1 MHMQDLWNPQY
12 QTPAKKGPKDVVQS
26 ATGHHGFTHLEMK
39 KYRSKHLGLSLKVG
53 YSSVNHS

>member
-1 MHMQDLWNPQY
+1 MYMQDLWNLQY

-39 KYRSKHLGLSLKVG
+39 KYGSKHLGLSQSRVLLCRP
-53 YSSVNHS
+53 